1 MIPCCA
7 KKRNKQSMRMARIIA
22 SNTPPASTICLQ
34 YASNLYLTRHE
45 KPLFPLFLQPK
56 APHLALVGNVGHP
69 LSDYYSSFFA
79 WAAAR
84 WKSIV
89 YIPGEVEES
98 VMSNPYNV
106 LKHHE
111 NVFVLTKQNPFYIYE
126 PYKLAMWTPTEPS
139 AYRKLFIFTYG
150 CQDQRTFLEHH
161 GTIYSH
167 GINGISGKIHTN
179 TRGYEESPA
188 DGFSTR
194 AVMNIPLK

>member
-1 MIPCCA
+1 MNA
-7 KKRNKQSMRMARIIA
+7 ARKSIHTIA
-22 SNTPPASTICLQ
+22 GNTTPAHTIHLQ
-34 YASNLYLTRHE
+34 YASNLYITRHE
-45 KPLFPLFLQPK
+45 KPLFPLFLQPT
-56 APHLALVGNVGHP
+56 APHLALVGNIGHP

-89 YIPGEVEES
+89 YIPGEVEECTID
-98 VMSNPYNV
+98 NPYDI
-106 LKHHE
+106 LKHHQ

-126 PYKLAMWTPTEPS
+126 PYKLALWTPTEPS

-150 CQDQRTFLEHH
+150 CQEQRTFLEHH

-167 GINGISGKIHTN
+167 GINGINGKIHTN

-188 DGFSTR
+188 DGFQTD
-194 AVMNIPLK
+194 AVLKISLK